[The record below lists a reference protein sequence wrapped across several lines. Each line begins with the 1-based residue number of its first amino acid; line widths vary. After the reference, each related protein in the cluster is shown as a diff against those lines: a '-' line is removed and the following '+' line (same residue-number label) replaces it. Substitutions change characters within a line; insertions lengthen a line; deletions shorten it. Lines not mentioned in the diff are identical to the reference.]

1 MSISL
6 ETLALAKKY
15 TNEQVGSSVGVIVD
29 DTLSETSTN
38 PVQNKVITKALKDIK
53 LYWEE

>member
-29 DTLSETSTN
+29 DALSETSTN

>member
-1 MSISL
+1 MSVSI

-15 TNEQVGSSVGVIVD
+15 TNEQVASGVGVVVD
-29 DTLSETSTN
+29 DKLSETSTN
-38 PVQNKVITKALKDIK
+38 PVQNKVITQALKDIK